1 MTAAAAQPQ
10 DVGPG
15 QRYYEKICAQCHETG
30 IGPVLKGRALSPET
44 VVAFAR
50 LGVNAMPAFRVTD
63 IDDATLSDLGVYI
76 SKTQPPAAAKK

>member
-1 MTAAAAQPQ
+1 VSFSISSISCQWALAACLSGLALTAAAAQPQ
-10 DVGPG
+10 D
-15 QRYYEKICAQCHETG
+15 
-30 IGPVLKGRALSPET
+30 T